1 MDAGGAATVPAGDAG
16 AVVVAGG
23 GIDPTGAGDVGAIV
37 AADGGID
44 PTGAGATTVG
54 GGTGAGATAAAGGCT
69 AGVVALGGGL
79 TTTVGGA
86 VVAGGGGGG
95 ESCAARPGTTWLGP
109 GVTGVRAGAGAVEA
123 SPACPFALSGNCTR
137 LITPPSVS
145 NTYSRCTS
153 LILTPGATSV
163 STLIAWA
170 GLPSALRMAMLSWG
184 LPEKITPFN
193 W

>member
-1 MDAGGAATVPAGDAG
+1 MGAGTVPAGDAG
-16 AVVVAGG
+16 AIVVAG
-23 GIDPTGAGDVGAIV
+23 D
-37 AADGGID
+37 GID
-44 PTGAGATTVG
+44 PTGAGATIAGAGV
-54 GGTGAGATAAAGGCT
+54 GTGAGATAAAGGCT
-69 AGVVALGGGL
+69 AGVALVALGGGL

-95 ESCAARPGTTWLGP
+95 ESCAARPGTIWLGP
-109 GVTGVRAGAGAVEA
+109 GVTGVRAGTGAAVA

-153 LILTPGATSV
+153 LILTPGATSM
-163 STLIAWA
+163 STLIACA
-170 GLPSALRMAMLSWG
+170 GLPSALRMATLSWG